1 MSSESLLAAVERQFV
16 DITHRQHVAAI
27 KLTLATF
34 IREAITILRRTEIR
48 LRICNSMRISVIG
61 TDHGIP
67 AEVLLHTHLERMVT
81 GVKTRGKHINRVIT
95 QKRPD
100 RGRRRRFG
108 GGGGAGR
115 AERPDEPRLHRRR
128 RIAGVPGREGPP
140 RRRRARRRLMRPLLF
155 AANWKLNLGPDE
167 ARAFARRFR
176 ALYAPHEEREIWFF
190 PSAVSVEAAA
200 RELRDLPNVR
210 VGIQDVH
217 WEFKGA
223 FTGANAAPL
232 ARAAGATAAL
242 VGHSERRHV
251 FGETDEETGKK
262 GRAGF
267 AAGLL
272 PVLCVGEALAQRGRD
287 ETAEG
292 GGVVT
297 RQRRAGR
304 RDLPARNIARV
315 VIA

>member
-1 MSSESLLAAVERQFV
+1 
-16 DITHRQHVAAI
+16 
-27 KLTLATF
+27 
-34 IREAITILRRTEIR
+34 
-48 LRICNSMRISVIG
+48 
-61 TDHGIP
+61 
-67 AEVLLHTHLERMVT
+67 
-81 GVKTRGKHINRVIT
+81 
-95 QKRPD
+95 
-100 RGRRRRFG
+100 
-108 GGGGAGR
+108 
-115 AERPDEPRLHRRR
+115 
-128 RIAGVPGREGPP
+128 
-140 RRRRARRRLMRPLLF
+140 MRPLLF

-262 GRAGF
+262 VRAVF

-272 PVLCVGEALAQRGRD
+272 PVLCVGETLEQRERD
-287 ETAEG
+287 ETAD
-292 GGVVT
+292 VVI
-297 RQRRAGR
+297 RQLKAGL
-304 RDLPARNIARV
+304 RDLPARNIDRV
-315 VIA
+315 VIAYEPVWAIGTGRNASPSDAGLMHACIRKTLFNLGARAMRVLYGGSVNRGNIEALLDEPEVDGVLVGGASLDPDVWAEMVAVTA